1 MSEVEEK
8 VAEIITGILEVEREK
23 ITPAARFQEDLDAD
37 SLEVVDMI
45 MSVEDAFD
53 IEVADET
60 AETLRTVG
68 DLIAFIKTS
77 QNA

>member
-1 MSEVEEK
+1 MSK
-8 VAEIITGILEVEREK
+8 RESPTSLLAFLRWSGK
-23 ITPAARFQEDLDAD
+23 RSPPVARFQEDLDAD

-53 IEVADET
+53 IEIADEK

-68 DLIAFIKTS
+68 DLIAFIKTK